1 MNAHSFQII
10 LQDNAKQYMK
20 LKIFTAKTQQSKYIN
35 PQEIEKLQYL
45 KNKIFTSVDWDKHKK
60 FSNDYELIHI
70 PNKRNRTDSIAYYQ
84 PLSRSYF
91 KMVELIQDYN
101 LMDNYQE
108 NYKTAHL
115 AEGPGGFMEATHNL
129 SKKKS
134 SSTSYSSQHYGIT
147 LYSDNKDIP
156 GWNKAYEFLLKNNN
170 IHISY
175 GEDNTGDLYKSQNI
189 KHFGNYVGYGTCQ
202 LITADGGFDFSID
215 FNKQEQLSYKL
226 ILCEIICCLYSQ
238 AIGGHFVCKFFDIY
252 TLETV
257 KLLYF
262 LSSFYEE
269 IYISKPHTSRPANSE
284 KYIIC
289 KKFIGID
296 YLYLDEILKLVESD
310 DLVDIFDF
318 NVPEEFLFQIKEFNK
333 INTKFQTGNI
343 QETLNLI
350 EKKKNL
356 SFLNQIIE
364 NQVCKAKEWCL
375 KYQVKINYRS
385 SFVSK
390 YRKV

>member
-1 MNAHSFQII
+1 MNAHSF
-10 LQDNAKQYMK
+10 LVKLKDSEKQYMK
-20 LKIFTAKTQQSKYIN
+20 LTSIINENQENKYIN
-35 PQEIEKLQYL
+35 PTELEQLQSL
-45 KNKIFTSVDWDKHKK
+45 KNRIFSSLDWDKHKK

-91 KMVELIQDYN
+91 KMIELIHDYH
-101 LMDNYQE
+101 LLDNYQS
-108 NYKTAHL
+108 NFKTAHL

-129 SKKKS
+129 SKHKNEIG
-134 SSTSYSSQHYGIT
+134 STMSQHYGMT

-156 GWNKAYEFLLKNNN
+156 GWNKAYDFLLKNNN

-175 GEDNTGDLYKSQNI
+175 GEDNTGDLYKANNI
-189 KHFGNYVGYGTCQ
+189 KHFANYVGMGSCH

-215 FNKQEQLSYKL
+215 FNNQEQLSYKL

-238 AIGGHFVCKFFDIY
+238 SIGGHFVCKFFDIY
-252 TLETV
+252 TLATV

-262 LSSFYEE
+262 LCSFYEE
-269 IYISKPHTSRPANSE
+269 VYISKPHTSRPANSE
-284 KYIIC
+284 KYIVC

-296 YLYLDEILKLVESD
+296 YLYLDEILKLLAYD
-310 DLVDIFDF
+310 NLVDIFDF
-318 NVPEEFLFQIKEFNK
+318 KVPDSFLKQIINFNK
-333 INTKFQTGNI
+333 INTKYQTGTI
-343 QETLNLI
+343 EYTLNLI

-364 NQVCKAKEWCL
+364 NQVKKAKEWCQ

-385 SFVSK
+385 TFVNK
-390 YRKV
+390 YK

>member
-10 LQDNAKQYMK
+10 LQDNEKQYMK
-20 LKIFTAKTQQSKYIN
+20 IKLITQQTQEYRYIN
-35 PQEIEKLQYL
+35 HQEINKLQIL

-129 SKKKS
+129 TKRLGISNEGN
-134 SSTSYSSQHYGIT
+134 SQHYGIT

-156 GWNKAYEFLLKNNN
+156 GWNKAYDFLLKHNN

-175 GEDNTGDLYKSQNI
+175 GEDNTGDLYKSKNI
-189 KHFGNYVGYGTCQ
+189 KHFAHYVGVGNCH

-269 IYISKPHTSRPANSE
+269 VYISKPRTSRPANSE

-296 YLYLDEILKLVESD
+296 YLYLDAILEILESK

-318 NVPEEFLFQIKEFNK
+318 NVPENFLLQIKKFNK
-333 INTKFQTGNI
+333 INTKFQTGTI
-343 QETLNLI
+343 EYTLNLI
-350 EKKKNL
+350 EKKKT
-356 SFLNQIIE
+356 
-364 NQVCKAKEWCL
+364 
-375 KYQVKINYRS
+375 
-385 SFVSK
+385 
-390 YRKV
+390 